1 MSTAEDINSRIEE
14 LEAAIKEKDELL
26 DKLQE
31 EYDILSEP
39 EPDLEKPQIQIEMSR
54 GFDSYIPGIGL
65 IFLGCYNFSR
75 DNDKYFWFGVILT
88 LAGVL
93 SLARIIFLKKVKPK
107 LKGQIHRENKVII
120 DEYNAKV
127 LARNARIEE
136 KERRQ
141 KEIEAEAAVIEQE
154 MEDLKKAL
162 SQLKSE

>member
-39 EPDLEKPQIQIEMSR
+39 EPDIDPPKLEVEMSR
-54 GFDSYIPGIGL
+54 GFDPYIPGIGL
-65 IFLGCYNFSR
+65 ILLGAYNVTK
-75 DNDKYFWFGVILT
+75 NTDKLFWFGVVLIA
-88 LAGVL
+88 AGAL
-93 SLARIIFLKKVKPK
+93 SLARVIFHRVKPK
-107 LKGQIHRENKVII
+107 LKGQIHRENQIKI

-127 LARNARIEE
+127 MARNARIEE
-136 KERRQ
+136 KENRQ
-141 KEIEAEAAVIEQE
+141 KEIEAEAAQIEQE

-162 SQLKSE
+162 KELNSE